1 MKIEGRNA
9 VGEAIRSGKTI
20 DRLLVQKG
28 LKDAAANRIIDDA
41 KSRGIKIFFRE
52 KEALDRESA
61 QGRHQGFVAEITD
74 FVYCELSDSLAR
86 AEQKGEPPLVLILD
100 GVEDPHNLGS
110 ILRVAECAGVH
121 GVVIPR
127 HRSVSVNETV
137 IKVSAGAASHVL
149 VSKVTN
155 VNDAIDELKE
165 NNVWV
170 YAADMDG
177 DDLYKTDLTGAIAFV
192 VGGEGQGVKRL
203 TRSKCD
209 GAVKIPMRGKVNSL
223 NASVAAGV
231 VTFEKLRQ
239 DGVEIPVTV
248 SGVTK
253 K

>member
-1 MKIEGRNA
+1 M
-9 VGEAIRSGKTI
+9 GEAIRSGKTI

-74 FVYCELSDSLAR
+74 FVYCELSDILAR
-86 AEQKGEPPLVLILD
+86 AEQKGEPPFVLILD

-177 DDLYKTDLTGAIAFV
+177 DDLYKTDLTGAVALV
-192 VGGEGQGVKRL
+192 VGAEGKGVSRL
-203 TRSKCD
+203 TKELCD
-209 GAVKIPMRGKVNSL
+209 GVLSLPMRGQINSL
-223 NASVAAGV
+223 NAGVAAALGIYA
-231 VTFEKLRQ
+231 KLQCDNKSRS
-239 DGVEIPVTV
+239 E
-248 SGVTK
+248 
-253 K
+253 

>member
-9 VGEAIRSGKTI
+9 VREAIRAGKTV

-28 LKDAAANRIIDDA
+28 VKDVIIEDA
-41 KSRGIKIFFRE
+41 KRRGIKIFFRD

-61 QGRHQGFVAEITD
+61 QGKHQGFIAEVTD
-74 FVYCELSDSLAR
+74 FVYCELEEILAK
-86 AEQKGEPPLVLILD
+86 AEQKGEPPFLLLLD

-137 IKVSAGAASHVL
+137 VKVSAGSASHVA
-149 VSKVTN
+149 VAKVTN
-155 VNDAIDELKE
+155 INDAIDELKKLG
-165 NNVWV
+165 VWV
-170 YAADMDG
+170 YAADMNGSSVYD
-177 DDLYKTDLTGAIAFV
+177 TDLCGAVAFV
-192 VGGEGQGVKRL
+192 IGGEGSGVKRL
-203 TRSKCD
+203 TLSKCD
-209 GAVKIPMRGKVNSL
+209 GVVAIPMRGKVNSL

-239 DGVEIPVTV
+239 DAAKA
-248 SGVTK
+248 K